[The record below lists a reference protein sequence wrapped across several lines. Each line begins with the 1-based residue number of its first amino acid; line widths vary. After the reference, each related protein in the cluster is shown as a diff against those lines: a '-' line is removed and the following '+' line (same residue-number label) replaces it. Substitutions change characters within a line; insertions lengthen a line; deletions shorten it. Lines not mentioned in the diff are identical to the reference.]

1 MDGRTAVGGYVLA
14 GGKSLRMGRD
24 KALLVLEGETL
35 VERCLR
41 KLSEVADEV
50 AIAGGTEALA
60 RFGRVV
66 PDAEPG
72 CGPLGGIVAALAES
86 RFEWNVFVPVDVPFV
101 PVECLKELVAAAMDS
116 GEAGMARVDGELQP
130 LCAVYPKTMLPGLR
144 RELDAGR
151 GKVVLAVAAAGPVR
165 VVDFA
170 DARWFRNV
178 NTPEEFAAAQ
188 AEKVRLAA
196 FAKRPGAKAP

>member
-1 MDGRTAVGGYVLA
+1 MDARIAVGGYVLA
-14 GGKSLRMGRD
+14 GGRSVRMGRD

-41 KLSEVADEV
+41 KLSEVCAEV
-50 AIAGGTEALA
+50 AIAGGAEALA

-66 PDAEPG
+66 ADAEAG
-72 CGPLGGIVAALAES
+72 CGPLGGIVAALRES

-101 PVECLKELVAAAMDS
+101 PVSCLKELVAAAMGS
-116 GEAGMARVDGELQP
+116 GEAAMARVDGKLQP
-130 LCAVYPKTMLPGLR
+130 LCGVYPKTMLPVLQ
-144 RELDAGR
+144 RELAEGR
-151 GKVVLAVAAAGPVR
+151 WKVALAVAAAGPVR

-188 AEKVRLAA
+188 GR
-196 FAKRPGAKAP
+196 R